1 MDTALNEV
9 TRYLQT
15 APEKVD
21 DALSWWFERRHIFPR
36 LSRMARDYLTI
47 PREYFNLMLINC

>member
-1 MDTALNEV
+1 MAHDEV

-21 DALSWWFERRHIFPR
+21 DALAWWFERRHIFPG
-36 LSRMARDYLTI
+36 LS
-47 PREYFNLMLINC
+47 